1 VSNKSLRKSI
11 EIVDTNVENNYF
23 VATIST
29 SQPDRQ
35 KDVITSQALSKVLI
49 NQEGDCIHWNIE
61 HKQNKCFASSYLTKS
76 ITQNRY
82 YEEDG
87 LAKLDIRANFLDN
100 ALGEQGK
107 ELVKSSKSYASL
119 EGRGKNGKPQG
130 QYIYFND
137 IELTGCAI
145 TSSPAN
151 PGARIKEFN
160 KSYVDIFSTITNRKD
175 WKSVVSDY
183 VVDYPDYIPE
193 LENSFF
199 ETLWDVIQDANY
211 NVDNIDRV
219 IGLMSSVSQ
228 YSFEDDLITPM
239 IESVKNILASKTSG
253 LQKSQI
259 EIASQTISKGH
270 NNLASF
276 LNQGLQKSY
285 NNNNL

>member
-1 VSNKSLRKSI
+1 MSNKSLRKSI
-11 EIVDTNVENNYF
+11 EIADTNIENNYF

-61 HKQNKCFASSYLTKS
+61 HKQNKCFATSYLTKS

-87 LAKLDIRANFLDN
+87 LSKLDIRANFLDN
-100 ALGEQGK
+100 ALGELGK
-107 ELVKSSKSYASL
+107 DLVKSSKSYASL

-151 PGARIKEFN
+151 PGARIKEFTKSFTEIFAAVNN
-160 KSYVDIFSTITNRKD
+160 KRD
-175 WKSVVSDY
+175 WKSIVSEY
-183 VVDYPDYIPE
+183 VVESNNYSPE
-193 LENSFF
+193 LPDLFF
-199 ETLWDVIQDANY
+199 NTLWQVIQNENY
-211 NVDNIDRV
+211 DIDKLQD
-219 IGLMSSVSQ
+219 IFNLL
-228 YSFEDDLITPM
+228 SFNQSYVMEDDLIQPM
-239 IESVKNILASKTSG
+239 IESAKNIVATKTTG
-253 LQKSQI
+253 LEKSQPEI
-259 EIASQTISKGH
+259 ETQTISKQSQSFITFDSFKQH
-270 NNLASF
+270 INNL
-276 LNQGLQKSY
+276 
-285 NNNNL
+285 